1 MPYELY
7 DVPAVQGLG
16 EFVRLALEDA
26 GADYI
31 DVARGYGR
39 GKGAGALDALVGSP
53 HLAQRPFAP
62 PILRDGEVLV
72 SHVANILMYLAPRLN
87 LAPESNTLKIFANGL
102 QLTIDELLAELL
114 HAYQPISASLPYEAQ
129 KEEAERSAAAFVREQ
144 APAYLSYFELIL
156 TRNPFGAGW
165 AVGESMTYVDLS
177 LFHTYVGL
185 SYAFPR
191 ASANFIK
198 KYPRLSALCSAV
210 AGQPMMT
217 AYLISERR
225 VPFSEAGLFRCYPE
239 LGAGACL
246 QRRKEGYVATVKT
259 RSDWARRP
267 RLRTMSENLPI
278 RSTRPTS
285 KMLCLSWSTE
295 SLTLPTAKSQ
305 ASKACSRLLS
315 SLASVR
321 ASQSSAV
328 EIAASAAV
336 RLTSS
341 VGK

>member
-1 MPYELY
+1 MRVTGVCEARLSKEPAEDLPMPYELY
-7 DVPAVQGLG
+7 DFPAVQGLG

-39 GKGAGALDALVGSP
+39 GKGAAALDALVGSP

-62 PILRDGEVLV
+62 PILRDGEVLI

-87 LAPESNTLKIFANGL
+87 LAPESNTLRIFAHGL

-129 KEEAERSAAAFVREQ
+129 KEAAERSAAAFLRER

-198 KYPRLSALCSAV
+198 KYPLLSALCSAV

-217 AYLISERR
+217 AYLISDRR
-225 VPFSEAGLFRCYPE
+225 VPFSEAGLFRRYPE
-239 LGAGACL
+239 FERAPVCSEEMRAM
-246 QRRKEGYVATVKT
+246 
-259 RSDWARRP
+259 SRP
-267 RLRTMSENLPI
+267 
-278 RSTRPTS
+278 
-285 KMLCLSWSTE
+285 
-295 SLTLPTAKSQ
+295 
-305 ASKACSRLLS
+305 
-315 SLASVR
+315 
-321 ASQSSAV
+321 
-328 EIAASAAV
+328 
-336 RLTSS
+336 
-341 VGK
+341 